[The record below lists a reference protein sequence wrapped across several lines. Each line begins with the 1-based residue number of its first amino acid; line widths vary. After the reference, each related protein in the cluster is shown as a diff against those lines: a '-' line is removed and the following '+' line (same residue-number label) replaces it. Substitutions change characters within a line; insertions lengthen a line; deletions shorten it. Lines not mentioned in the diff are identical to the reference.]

1 MSFMVTRFAA
11 AMSIVG
17 IVLSGLGLADSSTP
31 LDKAMNSMFLLSS
44 ILDLVA
50 AVSEWAIAAGV
61 EAIGGLAIS
70 TIASIAG
77 PLAIVAAVVG
87 IIILLVEMFTA
98 KKPANPSNA
107 GYYMPYEASIDYF
120 QIINDK
126 DGL

>member
-11 AMSIVG
+11 AMSIVS
-17 IVLSGLGLADSSTP
+17 IVLSALGLAESSTP

-50 AVSEWAIAAGV
+50 AVFEWAIDIAAGV
-61 EAIGGLAIS
+61 EAIGGGLAIS

-87 IIILLVEMFTA
+87 IIIIPVEMFTV
-98 KKPANPSNA
+98 KKPANPIDTFVKSDAVSNA
-107 GYYMPYEASIDYF
+107 GY
-120 QIINDK
+120 
-126 DGL
+126 